1 MRIPSF
7 LQKPVAFYRDGFRAM
22 TVGKTLWLLVLI
34 KLFIIFA
41 VLRVF
46 FFPNYLTKNFK
57 DDQDRANHVRQELIN
72 RKGPGNRQ

>member
-7 LQKPVAFYRDGFRAM
+7 LQKTIAFYRDGFRGM
-22 TVGKTLWLLVLI
+22 TVGKSLWILVLI

-46 FFPNYLTKNFK
+46 FFPNYLNTNYK
-57 DDQDRANHVRQELIN
+57 DDQSKANHVRQELID
-72 RKGPGNRQ
+72 RKIVNSK